1 MEPTIYYIILRTFST
16 ILALVAIALQFY
28 VLLDL
33 ETTEALSVISSSNAL
48 AISIYI
54 SMILCIISI
63 SKTIRALEKYN
74 ERK

>member
-33 ETTEALSVISSSNAL
+33 EGATRELLTASNAL

-54 SMILCIISI
+54 SMILCILSFNT
-63 SKTIRALEKYN
+63 TIRAWEKYN
-74 ERK
+74 DRK

>member
-33 ETTEALSVISSSNAL
+33 EGATNELLTSSNAL

-63 SKTIRALEKYN
+63 NGTVRAWEKYN
-74 ERK
+74 DRK

>member
-33 ETTEALSVISSSNAL
+33 EGATNEILTSSNAL

-63 SKTIRALEKYN
+63 NGTVRAWEKYN
-74 ERK
+74 DRK

>member
-16 ILALVAIALQFY
+16 ILAIVAIILQFY

-33 ETTEALSVISSSNAL
+33 ESITNEVLTSSNAL

-54 SMILCIISI
+54 SMILCVISFN
-63 SKTIRALEKYN
+63 TTVRAWEKYN
-74 ERK
+74 DRK

>member
-33 ETTEALSVISSSNAL
+33 EGATHELLTSSNAL

-63 SKTIRALEKYN
+63 NGTVRAWEKYN
-74 ERK
+74 DRK

>member
-16 ILALVAIALQFY
+16 ILALVAIVLQFY

-33 ETTEALSVISSSNAL
+33 EGTTRELLTASNAL

-54 SMILCIISI
+54 SMILCILSFNT
-63 SKTIRALEKYN
+63 TIRAWEKYN
-74 ERK
+74 DRK